1 MSRKTVKTILK
12 DVLGDL
18 ESKNFKKFKHALSDR
33 QQEPRIPGSVLEKAD
48 ELDIVDVLVRT
59 YTEKKAIPVAI
70 EVLHDIGCHDLAE
83 KLDKYM
89 KEEQGPSVGNHAMGG
104 KHFVDF
110 HRAALIQRV
119 TSVPVIL
126 DGLLEEE
133 VLDDEKYSEVNAEK
147 TRQEKMRKLY
157 CFIAGS
163 NAGKDA
169 FYKSL
174 EEHEKFLMKDLKG

>member
-33 QQEPRIPGSVLEKAD
+33 QQEPRIPVSVLEKAD

-59 YTEKKAIPVAI
+59 YTEKKAISVAI
-70 EVLHDIGCHDLAE
+70 EVLHDIVCHDLAE

-89 KEEQGPSVGNHAMGG
+89 KEEQGPSVGKHAVGG

-110 HRAALIQRV
+110 HRSALIQRV
-119 TSVPVIL
+119 TTVSEIL
-126 DGLLEEE
+126 DVFWKK
-133 VLDDEKYSEVNAEK
+133 VLNDEKYSEVNAEK
-147 TRQEKMRKLY
+147 TRQDKMRKLY
-157 CFIAGS
+157 EFITGS

-174 EEHEKFLMKDLKG
+174 EKHEKFLMKDLKG